1 MPDNSS
7 QPNSPKA
14 RDAASVIHPLTNLK
28 AHLEKGAVVMEEGD
42 GVWITD
48 SHGKKY
54 IEGMSGLWCLSLGY
68 GQKRL
73 VEAATDQMR
82 KLPYYHLTN
91 HKSHHPVIDLAEKL
105 LEMAPV
111 PMSKIWFA
119 NSGSEGNDSAA
130 RIVWYYWHAEGK
142 PEKRK
147 IIAHQRAYH
156 GNTIAAASLSGMHYN
171 HASFGLP
178 LDGFLHVTPPHH
190 YRYANPGEGEE
201 AFATRLADELDALI
215 VSEGPETVGAF
226 FTEPIMGSG
235 GVIVPPATYYDKIQ
249 AVLEKHDILLVAD
262 EVITAFGRTGN
273 MFGTTTMGLKPDML
287 ICAKGLSSAYIPI
300 SALMVNARVFDV
312 ISAESDRI
320 GVFGLTFTYSGHP
333 VSAAVAREA
342 LRIYEDDNIVDHVR
356 AMEPHFLGGLH
367 KLADHPLVGEVRGK
381 GLLAGIELVHDKS
394 TGEAFDPAFQV
405 GSYCAERAEEHGLIL
420 RAIGDTISFC
430 PPLIINQSEIE
441 ELILRFQL
449 ALDDTLAMVRQQS
462 WFSG

>member
-1 MPDNSS
+1 
-7 QPNSPKA
+7 
-14 RDAASVIHPLTNLK
+14 
-28 AHLEKGAVVMEEGD
+28 
-42 GVWITD
+42 
-48 SHGKKY
+48 
-54 IEGMSGLWCLSLGY
+54 
-68 GQKRL
+68 
-73 VEAATDQMR
+73 
-82 KLPYYHLTN
+82 
-91 HKSHHPVIDLAEKL
+91 
-105 LEMAPV
+105 
-111 PMSKIWFA
+111 
-119 NSGSEGNDSAA
+119 
-130 RIVWYYWHAEGK
+130 
-142 PEKRK
+142 
-147 IIAHQRAYH
+147 
-156 GNTIAAASLSGMHYN
+156 MHYN
-171 HASFGLP
+171 HASFDLP
-178 LDGFLHVTPPHH
+178 LDGLLHVKPPHH